1 MSSAYLSDSF
11 AQNEL
16 LNLKDIKESLLAV
29 QVLLSFSSKV
39 KQSFSKSACLD
50 VLKQQTYM
58 TNKLM
63 SNMQEILITLLCHF
77 KSRLQSQQFID
88 SSKLSDWSHQAE
100 KSTTINLS
108 YLHLSALTSIS
119 ARRPAFKLN
128 IRWSAF
134 ELIQNNDYNS
144 DYDMK
149 EINNKCISNRKREE
163 LEHNYY

>member
-29 QVLLSFSSKV
+29 QVLLSFSSEV

-77 KSRLQSQQFID
+77 KSRSQSQQFIS
-88 SSKLSDWSHQAE
+88 SSKLSD
-100 KSTTINLS
+100 
-108 YLHLSALTSIS
+108 
-119 ARRPAFKLN
+119 
-128 IRWSAF
+128 
-134 ELIQNNDYNS
+134 
-144 DYDMK
+144 
-149 EINNKCISNRKREE
+149 
-163 LEHNYY
+163 